1 MEKPNITKP
10 FKGISTD
17 NSPAYQTKDFYRFAL
32 NAVVETND
40 GNVSSLSCEN
50 SNESCYTLPEDYIPI
65 GKKYMRD
72 NSHVLFLVNKTEEM
86 SEIGIVDKDNNYTPI
101 VNADLGFKI
110 SHQIDCVYRLRRGC
124 GRVIYWTDG
133 LNKPR
138 YFNIDKPNNFKDEGG
153 LWDIE
158 KFNLISTYKIKP
170 EVSSFEIIE
179 TGQLPAGSYNF
190 GIQYLDSD
198 LNPTEFID
206 VWDTIII
213 YNDNVLAKP
222 FREVRGSTNE
232 ITSFQNFGKTNKAIK
247 INFSVLDESLPYYR
261 IAILESNNGSG
272 NISRVLYSQEVSTKV
287 KSYVYTGDNALTV
300 GTEAEVSQINAV
312 IGKAWSIEQLEN
324 RLTLSNIEEDPI
336 NYCKLQKYAS
346 RVKADL
352 ILEAVSLTDLKQIN
366 NQKRGTVHTEKLGY
380 MPGEI
385 YAFDMHYVFDDFSV
399 TPGLHIPG
407 RNPKYDSQMSS
418 DNVLENSYY
427 REFNGCDSE
436 NSYWGVDSQ
445 GDDIVDTKIRHHRFP
460 LRSEV
465 NVPLLGTVVT
475 TNEIPNELYQL
486 NLEVTGFL
494 KNTTEEHNGMYF
506 GVTMNYQINGEPYS
520 KIILYLVVN
529 NGGTWSYYPTEDPSV
544 VGEINPD
551 PGTFYLTFGNEDDP
565 LTELSASVTIQQLP
579 PTVVTTTTY
588 GTHIFG
594 IKFSDVELP
603 DISETGGKRVIG
615 YLITRAERTESEK
628 TILDTGIFTPIM
640 KGIRRTYKEG
650 PDPEPE
656 RDFASFGHLVPNIS
670 TDLILDD
677 VFALTNP
684 EFKFNQKE
692 YVPTQFIY
700 EGEYIVKDK
709 ILTEDKVQD
718 VIPGTSYDS
727 SIHKSR
733 EKDSDGFTLHT
744 LSREHDTVFYQR
756 SGMLAENEDIK
767 EIFYMNALFG
777 KTVKNS
783 DDEDVDIY
791 NMASD
796 NKTGIVVLNK
806 KIEKGT
812 IPYFSM
818 KRNLSDPYANYE
830 VLPFFKQG
838 FQYFEEGETTSSI
851 ELYRGDSYLS
861 SMRYL
866 TSMFFDT
873 AIKLR
878 KKKSDWYL
886 YLIGLVG
893 AYFAFNNAQA
903 YKIYKEL
910 WEKGLRATNND
921 LDTQEHFLDYSQTSA
936 MEDDEVQWFFD
947 CLSNIWFESQVNMNW
962 RMGSNTGLTD
972 FLDSPATPS
981 EDELNSYCVDKVT
994 SFDTAADGGR
1004 YYPGS
1009 AANELYLMN
1018 NDYKRREK
1026 QKYYYTLPLEYECCN
1041 TCGEKY
1047 PHRTHWSE
1055 QSFQEE
1061 LTDNY
1066 RKFLPNNYRD
1076 IEGNTGQIT
1085 DTFTLSNNLFIL
1097 TEEGL
1102 WHLPANMQE
1111 RVTGDIVSFLGTGEF
1126 FSTPIKRI
1134 VDDES
1139 GNSAGTIHK
1148 WGVIKTPHGVFFPS
1162 ENQGAIM
1169 RFDGQ
1174 KLDPISSIEEFSWF
1188 KNNMT
1193 IQFDKS
1199 FYNQNHFNYAYRNN
1213 PSNRLG
1219 TGFISVYDPRRE
1231 RIIFTKKD
1239 FIFGNSLEGDYDIRI
1254 CDGVMYMFPN
1264 INETIETYQEQ
1275 GWTYVGIQDCE
1286 MVFER
1291 LKIEEREV
1299 TDTQELPNNTDI
1311 HVFYDSSPG
1320 FCNIP
1325 RERLMESIAEWETSY
1340 KDSHPL
1346 WTGRVY
1352 SHQFDDE
1359 RWLKTIGVIRN
1370 SSYNQLTDEEV
1381 KEKNIITAVF
1391 ITDAY
1396 NSYHGATTL
1405 DTNITI
1411 TSGQYNNY
1419 LNDLNVYN
1427 GHKSKYKTCSSIL
1440 FPVTDSFLQGCDN
1453 DEPFNN
1459 LYNGPRRFLQHSLS
1473 ALFGDN
1479 PSQETINAYV
1489 TPKNP
1494 NFSDEEWNILK
1505 TSLVG
1510 DSPYPNNPL
1519 INNGWTVLTDIYEKD
1534 INENNAYPIISA
1546 GRFDTEINKVITSN
1560 SISTTTIKQFTVME
1574 YAYVHGLE
1582 ADEEVLNI
1590 LDTSW
1595 TRSFSL
1601 KLNSWT
1607 SFHSYMP
1614 NMYFNTSDNYYS
1626 WSHDSGSVGIGQGS
1640 VNAIKRYN
1648 KPYHY
1653 LTYNGIKYPFIVEY
1667 VSNSNPLITRVV
1679 DSIRFNTEAT
1689 QYSNTFEDVVVKK
1702 NTTFTQAI
1710 FYNSK
1715 QCSGLVNLSPK
1726 PLTTLYLLY
1735 QVKKQPDNRY
1745 YIDYL
1750 EGDWS
1755 VNSIRDL
1762 RVNYNQPIFSN
1773 KIEDVNNYYYI
1784 DKVLNEGALDY
1795 NKNWYELENF
1805 RDKYLVIRFIFNNF
1819 ADINLIF
1826 NHSIENESVSIR

>member
-10 FKGISTD
+10 FRGISTD

-32 NAVVETND
+32 NAVAETND
-40 GNVSSLSCEN
+40 GNTSSLSCEN
-50 SNESCYTLPEDYIPI
+50 SNETCYTLPEDYVPI

-72 NSHVLFLVNKTEEM
+72 NSHVLFLVHKNETT
-86 SEIGIVDKDNNYTPI
+86 SEIGIVDKDNNYTTI

-110 SHQIDCVYRLRRGC
+110 THQIDCVYRLKRGC

-138 YFNIDKPNNFKDEGG
+138 YFNIDKTQNFKDEDGN
-153 LWDIE
+153 WDTE
-158 KFNLISTYKIKP
+158 KFNLISTYKVKP
-170 EVSSFEIIE
+170 EVGSFEIIE

-190 GIQYLDSD
+190 GIQYLDDD

-232 ITSFQNFGKTNKAIK
+232 VTSFQNFGKTNKAIK
-247 INFSVLDESLPYYR
+247 INFSALDESLPYYR

-312 IGKAWSIEQLEN
+312 IEKAWSIEQLEN
-324 RLTLSNIEEDPI
+324 RLTLSNIEEDPV

-352 ILEAVSLTDLKQIN
+352 ILEPVSLTDLKQIN

-385 YAFDMHYVFDDFSV
+385 YAFNMHYVFDDFTV

-407 RNPKYDSQMSS
+407 RNAMYDSQMSS

-427 REFNGCDSE
+427 REFNGCDSK
-436 NSYWGVDSQ
+436 NSYWGKDSQ
-445 GDDIVDTKIRHHRFP
+445 GDDIVGTNIRHHRFP

-475 TNEIPNELYQL
+475 TNEIPSELYQL
-486 NLEVTGFL
+486 NLEVTGPL
-494 KNTTEEHNGMYF
+494 KDPTNEHNGMYF
-506 GVTMNYQINGEPYS
+506 GVTMVYQINGEPYS
-520 KIILYLVVN
+520 KTILYQVVN

-551 PGTFYLTFGNEDDP
+551 PGTFYLTFSFDDDP
-565 LTELSASVTIQQLP
+565 LTELEANVTIQQLP
-579 PTVVTTTTY
+579 PTIVTTTTY

-603 DISETGGKRVIG
+603 PITETGGKRIIG

-640 KGIRRTYKEG
+640 KGIRRTYGEG

-692 YVPTQFIY
+692 YVPTQLIY
-700 EGEYIVKDK
+700 EGEYVVKDK

-718 VIPGTSYDS
+718 VVPGTSYDS
-727 SIHKSR
+727 SVHSNR
-733 EKDSDGFTLHT
+733 DKDSDGFTLHT
-744 LSREHDTVFYQR
+744 LSREHDTTFYQR
-756 SGMLAENEDIK
+756 SGILAESEEIK
-767 EIFYMNALFG
+767 EVFYMNSLFG

-791 NMASD
+791 NLASD

-838 FQYFEEGETTSSI
+838 FQYFEEGETISSI

-866 TSMFFDT
+866 TSMFFDI
-873 AIKLR
+873 AIAKR
-878 KKKSDWYL
+878 TNKATWYF
-886 YLIGLVG
+886 YLLGLIG
-893 AYFAFNNAQA
+893 AYFLNNIAQA
-903 YKIYKEL
+903 NKIYNDL

-921 LDTQEHFLDYSQTSA
+921 LDTQEHFLDYI
-936 MEDDEVQWFFD
+936 EDDDEVQWFFD

-981 EDELNSYCVDKVT
+981 EDELNSYCVNKVT
-994 SFDTAADGGR
+994 SFDTEADGGR
-1004 YYPGS
+1004 FYPGS

-1018 NDYKRREK
+1018 NDYKRRER

-1041 TCGEKY
+1041 TCSEKY

-1076 IEGNTGQIT
+1076 IEGSTGEIT

-1126 FSTPIKRI
+1126 FSTPVKRI

-1139 GNSAGTIHK
+1139 GNSAGTRHK

-1193 IQFDKS
+1193 IQFDKNY
-1199 FYNQNHFNYAYRNN
+1199 YNQNHKNYAYRNN

-1239 FIFGNSLEGDYDIRI
+1239 FVFSNSIDQDYDIRI
-1254 CDGVMYMFPN
+1254 CDGNPVMFFNMD
-1264 INETIETYQEQ
+1264 TIIAEYEGN
-1275 GWTYVGIQDCE
+1275 GWTYTGIEDCE
-1286 MVFER
+1286 MQFER
-1291 LKIEEREV
+1291 QTTEEREV
-1299 TDTQELPNNTDI
+1299 SDTQEITNNTDI
-1311 HVFYDSSPG
+1311 HVFYDSSPN

-1325 RERLMESIAEWETSY
+1325 RERLRGSIEEWEDSY
-1340 KDSHPL
+1340 RESHPL
-1346 WTGRVY
+1346 WTGKVFH
-1352 SHQFDDE
+1352 HQFDDE
-1359 RWLKTIGVIRN
+1359 RWLRTLGVIRN
-1370 SSYNQLTDEEV
+1370 TSYHSLTDEQV
-1381 KEKNIITAVF
+1381 KQKDIILAIF
-1391 ITDAY
+1391 STDAY
-1396 NSYHGATTL
+1396 DSYHGASNF
-1405 DTNITI
+1405 DININI

-1427 GHKSKYKTCSSIL
+1427 AHKSKYNTCSGIL
-1440 FPVTDSFLQGCDN
+1440 FPVVETFLQGCA
-1453 DEPFNN
+1453 DEGEEWSIAF
-1459 LYNGPRRFLQHSLS
+1459 NGPYRFLQHSLS

-1479 PSQETINAYV
+1479 PSQAMINTHVY
-1489 TPKNP
+1489 PKNP
-1494 NFSDEEWNILK
+1494 NMTDEQWSILK
-1505 TSLVG
+1505 ASLAG
-1510 DSPYPNNPL
+1510 NSPYPNNPL
-1519 INNGWTVLTDIYEKD
+1519 INNGWTVLTDIYERD
-1534 INENNAYPIISA
+1534 IDENNAYPIVTS
-1546 GRFDTEINKVITSN
+1546 GRFGLEISKVITN
-1560 SISTTTIKQFTVME
+1560 NTVTTTTTKTFPVME
-1574 YAYVHGLE
+1574 YTSVPGL
-1582 ADEEVLNI
+1582 VLDDDDLLNT
-1590 LDTSW
+1590 LNTSW

-1614 NMYFNTSDNYYS
+1614 NMYFSTSDNYYS
-1626 WSHDSGSVGIGQGS
+1626 WAHGSHSGGIGQNS
-1640 VNAIKRYN
+1640 TNVVKRYN
-1648 KPYHY
+1648 RPYHY
-1653 LTYNGIKYPFIVEY
+1653 LTYDGIKYPFIVEY
-1667 VSNSNPLITRVV
+1667 VSASSPLLTRIV
-1679 DSIRFNTEAT
+1679 DSIRFNTEAR
-1689 QYSNTFEDVVVKK
+1689 QYSSTFEDEVVKK

-1710 FYNSK
+1710 FYNSR
-1715 QCSGLVNLSPK
+1715 QCSGLVNLGVKALS
-1726 PLTTLYLLY
+1726 TSYLLN
-1735 QVKKQPDNRY
+1735 QVKKQPNNTY